1 MSDPITKE
9 IEELTKKVSDSWKR
23 EEQVRE
29 AMREAA
35 QKREESERK

>member
-9 IEELTKKVSDSWKR
+9 IDDLTRQISDAWKR

-29 AMREAA
+29 AMREAS